1 MTALSAF
8 GLVAVMMMLGCY
20 AFEAHSPWFVFG
32 FAIACGLGS
41 TMPFAGCGQRLEG
54 GLQEHHALG
63 KMNRHGVASSLHE
76 PSDRGLDAVGPERLG
91 HVHLFVRSRKGMPN
105 LARRVD

>member
-76 PSDRGLDAVGPERLG
+76 PSDRGLDAVRRRICAGFLQEGQHRL
-91 HVHLFVRSRKGMPN
+91 VY
-105 LARRVD
+105 RVQT